1 MPSLREKM
9 NTKPIHSRSLD
20 LKTYPV
26 DEDKI
31 IVEGWLKDERIKRGY
46 GPDGQVRKEG
56 LVHHMCVRFLVGG
69 MPPTILDA
77 EAEMPHVPHE
87 LCHSTQNSIKKV
99 IGLVI
104 KSGFGE
110 VVHKMIG
117 GVQGC
122 AHLAHLVMVMGQE
135 AVHGYWT
142 HKLSSQPP
150 DPRPFEEIEGLSYVI
165 NSCSLWR
172 EGGPLHREI
181 RESLNTPANRAG
193 HK

>member
-1 MPSLREKM
+1 MSSLREQI
-9 NTKPIHSRSLD
+9 NGKPIHSRSLD
-20 LKTYPV
+20 LKTYPL
-26 DEDKI
+26 EENRI
-31 IVEGWLKDERIKRGY
+31 IVEGWLKDERFKEGY
-46 GPDGQVRKEG
+46 GLDGQLRKEG
-56 LVHHMCVRFLVGG
+56 LVHHMAVRLLVGG

-77 EAEMPHVPHE
+77 ETEMPHVPHE
-87 LCHSTQNSIKKV
+87 LCHSTQDSIKKV
-99 IGLVI
+99 IGLEI

-117 GVQGC
+117 GVEGC

-142 HKLSSQPP
+142 RKLASQPP
-150 DPRPFEEIEGLSYVI
+150 APRPFEEIEGLSYVI

-172 EGGPLHREI
+172 EDGPLHRETKK
-181 RESLNTPANRAG
+181 SLRSSVNPVE

>member
-1 MPSLREKM
+1 MPSLREKINVDPM
-9 NTKPIHSRSLD
+9 HSRSLE
-20 LKTYPV
+20 LKSYPL
-26 DEDKI
+26 DKDRI
-31 IVEGWLKDERIKRGY
+31 IVEGWLKDERYKRGY
-46 GPDGQVRKEG
+46 GLDGQERKEG
-56 LVHHMCVRFLVGG
+56 LVHHMGVRLLVGE

-77 EAEMPHVPHE
+77 EAEMSHVPHE
-87 LCHSTQNSIKKV
+87 LCHSTLESIKKV

-117 GVQGC
+117 GVEGC

-142 HKLSSQPP
+142 HKLASQPP
-150 DPRPFEEIEGLSYVI
+150 APRPFEEIEGLSYVI

-172 EGGPLHREI
+172 EDGPLHREI
-181 RESLNTPANRAG
+181 KLSLSTSPNPPRQ
-193 HK
+193 K